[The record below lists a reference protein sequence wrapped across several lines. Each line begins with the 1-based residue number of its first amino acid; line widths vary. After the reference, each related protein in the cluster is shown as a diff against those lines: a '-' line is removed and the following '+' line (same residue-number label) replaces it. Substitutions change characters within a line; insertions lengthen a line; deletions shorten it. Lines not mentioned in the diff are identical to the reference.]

1 MITSHPLNSKRNC
14 TVFVEYECPI
24 LEIQHIDC
32 VDIEINMTMSE
43 DRLQGGTDRP
53 CSVDFYAYNLLVK
66 ISYNNVCEYLNCL
79 AV

>member
-1 MITSHPLNSKRNC
+1 MPNIGN
-14 TVFVEYECPI
+14 TV

-32 VDIEINMTMSE
+32 VDIEINTAFYMVTMSE
-43 DRLQGGTDRP
+43 DHLQCGTDRP

-66 ISYNNVCEYLNCL
+66 ISYNVCEYFNCL